1 MNSSS
6 TPDQE
11 NTNFQDH
18 QYPHLLT
25 IYAELHH
32 QENNLI
38 AL

>member
-11 NTNFQDH
+11 NTNFHDH
-18 QYPHLLT
+18 QYPHLPT